1 MKKRLDRKNNSTS
14 NVRQM
19 PARPSETA
27 LRTIRSEGVQCGTT
41 IPLNPDTALVIG
53 RRLGN
58 DQLSRRQVAGLFQAL
73 LRCESPIAT
82 KQILRNLLEGIA
94 LADPDARHS
103 VDEFIVEVIELRDLP
118 DAIRGL

>member
-1 MKKRLDRKNNSTS
+1 MKKRLDRKTSST

-19 PARPSETA
+19 SARPGATV
-27 LRTIRSEGVQCGTT
+27 LRTMRSDDVQCGTT

-73 LRCESPIAT
+73 LRCESTIAT

-103 VDEFIVEVIELRDLP
+103 VDEFIVEVTGLRDLQ